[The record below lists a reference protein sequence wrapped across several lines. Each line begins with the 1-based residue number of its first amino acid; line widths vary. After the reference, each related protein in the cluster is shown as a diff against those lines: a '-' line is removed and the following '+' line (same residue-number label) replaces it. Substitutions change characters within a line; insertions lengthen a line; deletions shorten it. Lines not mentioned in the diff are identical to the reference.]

1 MIIFNKLKSFVK
13 ENYKQIIV
21 LVIFMVVVNIELP
34 YYIEA
39 PGGTINLSERI
50 DSDYKK
56 KDGSLNMLYVTEY
69 RGNVVTLFLGKIF
82 KSWDIYEISNQQ
94 ISDESSEEIYL
105 RNKVMLDN
113 SIQNAIFVAYEYA
126 EKEIKVNGKEN
137 IVLISLKDNGINV
150 GDVLLKIDG
159 NVIED
164 INDIKEVL
172 DSKDVGDS
180 VDLLVR
186 RNGKEKNII
195 VKLDDDKL
203 LGISIITNYD
213 YELEDELN
221 LNFKSSEGGSSGGLI
236 LALGIYNQISD
247 VDILKGRNI
256 AGTGTIDMEGNV
268 GQIDGIKYKIAGAV
282 KDKMDVI
289 LVASANYEEALQ
301 VVEDNNYDIELVE
314 INTFKEAIDYLL
326 G

>member
-1 MIIFNKLKSFVK
+1 MRILDRIKSFIR
-13 ENYKQIIV
+13 ENYKQIIC

-39 PGGTINLSERI
+39 PGGTINLMERI
-50 DSDYKK
+50 DSDYDK

-94 ISDESSEEIYL
+94 ISNESTEEIYL

-113 SIQNAIFVAYEYA
+113 SIQNATLVAYKYA
-126 EKEIKVNGKEN
+126 GKEVKIKDTKN
-137 IVLISLKDNGINV
+137 IVFATTKDNGINV
-150 GDVLLKIDG
+150 GDVLLEIDG
-159 NVIED
+159 QKINN
-164 INDIKEVL
+164 INDIKDVL
-172 DSKDVGDS
+172 DSKNVGDT
-180 VDLLVR
+180 VELLVS
-186 RNGKEKNII
+186 RNDKEKDISIVLDEDKII
-195 VKLDDDKL
+195 GV
-203 LGISIITNYD
+203 SIITNYE

-221 LNFKSSEGGSSGGLI
+221 INFKSSEGGSSGGLV
-236 LALGIYNQISD
+236 LALGIYSQISD

-256 AGTGTIDMEGNV
+256 AGTGTIDGEGNV
-268 GQIDGIKYKIAGAV
+268 GMIDGIKYKIAGAV

-301 VVEDNNYDIELVE
+301 VVKDNNYDIELVE

-326 G
+326 R